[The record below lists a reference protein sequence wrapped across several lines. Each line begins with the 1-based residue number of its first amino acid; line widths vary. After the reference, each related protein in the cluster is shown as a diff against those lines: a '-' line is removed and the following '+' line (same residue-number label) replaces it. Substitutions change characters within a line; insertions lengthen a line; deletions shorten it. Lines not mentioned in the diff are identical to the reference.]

1 MADAAACMDAGELV
15 HLPAPPDTIADG
27 LRGGVSASAQYVFTC
42 MHMPRAGCICATAA
56 SLLFGECL

>member
-27 LRGGVSASAQYVFTC
+27 LRGGVTASAQYVFTC
-42 MHMPRAGCICATAA
+42 MYMHRVGCICATAA
-56 SLLFGECL
+56 SLLCAGCL